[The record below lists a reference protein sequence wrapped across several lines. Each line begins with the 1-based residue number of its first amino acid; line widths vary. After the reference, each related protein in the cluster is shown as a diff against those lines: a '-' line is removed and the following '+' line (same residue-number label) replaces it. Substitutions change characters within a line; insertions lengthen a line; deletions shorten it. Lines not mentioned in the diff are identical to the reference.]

1 MNITR
6 EEALLIPEITQ
17 RIFDILS
24 VNLRMEATW
33 VKDGGKFEWVAE
45 VNKKMIER
53 IFSTRVIRLNS
64 YV

>member
-6 EEALLIPEITQ
+6 EEALLIPEISQ

-45 VNKKMIER
+45 VNFKHGLKPFYR
-53 IFSTRVIRLNS
+53 SQ
-64 YV
+64 YG

>member
-17 RIFDILS
+17 RVFDILS

-33 VKDGGKFEWVAE
+33 VKEGAKFEWVAE
-45 VNKKMIER
+45 VMKQ
-53 IFSTRVIRLNS
+53 IFPYSDHK
-64 YV
+64 